1 MAVCKMGRNPLPR
14 GHRCRSVL
22 KTLLKPLFIIIIIS
36 LEAQEKKKKKM
47 EFPSP
52 KQRSVRL
59 YKT

>member
-36 LEAQEKKKKKM
+36 LEAQEKKKKNGV
-47 EFPSP
+47 SIP
-52 KQRSVRL
+52 KAEECAVV
-59 YKT
+59 